1 MGMEICQQMVADVAQ
16 RVGPRTVGVL
26 AVATDA
32 QDLGIL
38 LLEPGVSLVERGDL
52 VCSTA
57 GEVEYVEREDDV
69 LLAPEL
75 AQ

>member
-1 MGMEICQQMVADVAQ
+1 M
-16 RVGPRTVGVL
+16 

-32 QDLGIL
+32 QYLGIL
-38 LLEPGVSLVERGDL
+38 PLEPGVSLVERGDL

-57 GEVEYVEREDDV
+57 GEVEYVEREDNV